1 LALTDRMHEFNAP
14 LKGGALRRF
23 DRYFA

>member
-14 LKGGALRRF
+14 IKGGALRRF